1 MTPAY
6 RALPDPPRAALQ
18 LERHVDGMTLV
29 SRQPG
34 MIEADAAGEL
44 VGLHVERGTCY
55 GFNATATRVWQ
66 LLEQPRT
73 VDQLVA
79 DLLAEHEVD
88 EAECRA
94 DLQDLL
100 ASLESE
106 QLVGLTPA

>member
-1 MTPAY
+1 
-6 RALPDPPRAALQ
+6 
-18 LERHVDGMTLV
+18 MTLV

-73 VDQLVA
+73 VDGLVA
-79 DLLAEHEVD
+79 ELVAEHAVD
-88 EAECRA
+88 EVECRV

-100 ASLESE
+100 RSLEGE
-106 QLVGLTPA
+106 QLVSLTPA

>member
-1 MTPAY
+1 MQTET
-6 RALPDPPRAALQ
+6 Q
-18 LERHVDGMTLV
+18 VDGLTLV

-73 VDQLVA
+73 VDGLIG
-79 DLLAEHEVD
+79 DLLAEHDVD
-88 EAECRA
+88 EAECRE

-100 ASLESE
+100 RSLESE
-106 QLVGLTPA
+106 QLVSLTPA

>member
-1 MTPAY
+1 MDGET
-6 RALPDPPRAALQ
+6 Q
-18 LERHVDGMTLV
+18 VDGTTLV

-66 LLEQPRT
+66 LLDEPRT
-73 VDQLVA
+73 VDALVA
-79 DLLAEHEVD
+79 DLLAEHDVD

-94 DLQDLL
+94 DLHDLL
-100 ASLESE
+100 LSLEGE
-106 QLVGLTPA
+106 QLVSLTPA